1 MLKLSA
7 VAVAVIL
14 LSNPMLA
21 QAQQPATKASA
32 AQPLAARLDALFKPQ
47 YKADDPGATV
57 IVVKNGKTVFRKA
70 YGAADVA
77 AKTPL
82 TPGTVLRL
90 GSITKQFTAV
100 AILMLAE
107 EGKLA
112 LNDPITR
119 FFPDYPTQGKVI
131 TVEHLLTHTS
141 GIVSYTGKP
150 GYVSTMAKDLT
161 VAQMIDG
168 FRNDPLEFEPGTQ
181 FRYNNSG
188 YFLLGAIIER
198 VSGTSYASFLEQRI
212 FTPLG
217 MKDTAYEGVERS
229 SAPRAAGY
237 SAQEKGFAPAQPLSM
252 SQPYAAG
259 ALVSTV
265 DDLAKWD
272 AAIASG
278 KLLKPASWKMAFTSY
293 KLSPEKSTDYGYGW
307 GVGTLQGTP
316 MVDHGGGINGF
327 RTHALRLPEQKVFV
341 AVLSNADSGNANPE
355 VLAKKAAALA
365 IGKPFMELKEFKL
378 DAKALDAFT
387 GVYEIGNEQRDDKEK
402 RTFTSRDGKLM
413 MARGDRSPAALTP
426 YSKDGF
432 FFPGTLARFEFGR
445 DAQGKVSHVTV
456 DNAGERTRN
465 ERVGDAPAER
475 EAVKIDNA
483 GFDARAG
490 AYQLAPQFT
499 ITVSR
504 EGERY
509 YAQAT
514 GQRKIE
520 IFPASADVFFSR
532 DVNAELRFG
541 KAADGAPVVVLHQNG
556 QATPGTRLQ

>member
-1 MLKLSA
+1 MLKRSA

-14 LSNPMLA
+14 LSNPVLA
-21 QAQQPATKASA
+21 QVQQLATRAASA
-32 AQPLAARLDALFKPQ
+32 QSLAGKIDALFKPQ
-47 YKADDPGATV
+47 YKAEDPGATV
-57 IVVKNGKTVFRKA
+57 IVVKDGKTVFRKA

-77 AKTPL
+77 ARTPM

-100 AILMLAE
+100 AILMLAD

-119 FFPDYPTQGKVI
+119 FFPDYPTGGKVI

-141 GIVSYTGKP
+141 GIASYTSKP
-150 GYVSTMAKDLT
+150 DYVARMAKDLT

-168 FRNDPLEFEPGTQ
+168 FKNDPLEFEPGTK
-181 FRYNNSG
+181 FNYNNSG
-188 YFLLGAIIER
+188 YFLLGAIIEK
-198 VSGTSYASFLEQRI
+198 VSGMTYASFLEQRI

-217 MKDTAYEGVERS
+217 MKDTAYEGAGRS
-229 SAPRAAGY
+229 GAPRAAGY
-237 SAQEKGFAPAQPLSM
+237 SAQEKGFGLAQPLSM

-278 KLLKPASWKMAFTSY
+278 KLLKAASWKMAFTPY
-293 KLSPEKSTDYGYGW
+293 KLSPENSTDYGYGW
-307 GVGTLQGTP
+307 AVGKLQGAP
-316 MVDHGGGINGF
+316 MVHHGGGINGF
-327 RTHALRLPEQKVFV
+327 RTYALRLPQQNVFV
-341 AVLSNADSGNANPE
+341 AVLANSDSGNGHPE

-365 IGKPFMELKEFKL
+365 MGKPFMEPKEVKL
-378 DAKALDAFT
+378 DAKALDAFA
-387 GVYEIGNEQRDDKEK
+387 GVYETDGPEK
-402 RTFTSRDGKLM
+402 RSITSHDGVLR
-413 MARGDRSPAALTP
+413 MARGDRSPVALKA
-426 YSKDGF
+426 YSKNGF
-432 FFPGTLARFEFGR
+432 FIPGSLARLEFER

-456 DNAGERTRN
+456 DNEGNRMRSARI
-465 ERVGDAPAER
+465 GDAPAER
-475 EAVKIDNA
+475 AAVRIDNA
-483 GFDARAG
+483 RFDAWAG
-490 AYQLAPQFT
+490 SYQLAPQFT
-499 ITVSR
+499 MTVSR

-514 GQRKIE
+514 GQAKIE
-520 IFPASADVFFSR
+520 IFPASDDVYFSR
-532 DVNAELRFG
+532 DVNAEIRFE
-541 KAADGAPVVVLHQNG
+541 KAADGAPRLVLHQNG

>member
-7 VAVAVIL
+7 VAVAVFL
-14 LSNPMLA
+14 LSNPVLA
-21 QAQQPATKASA
+21 QAQQPATRASA

-119 FFPDYPTQGKVI
+119 FFPDYPTGGKVI

-141 GIVSYTGKP
+141 GIVSYTGKS
-150 GYVSTMAKDLT
+150 GYVATMGKDFT

-217 MKDTAYEGVERS
+217 MKDTAYEGVESS
-229 SAPRAAGY
+229 SAPRAIGY

-278 KLLKPASWKMAFTSY
+278 KLLKPASWKMAFTPY
-293 KLSPEKSTDYGYGW
+293 KLNPEKSTGYGYGW

-316 MVDHGGGINGF
+316 VVEHGGGINGF
-327 RTHALRLPEQKVFV
+327 RTYALRLPEQKVFV
-341 AVLSNADSGNANPE
+341 AVLANADSGNANPE

-387 GVYEIGNEQRDDKEK
+387 GVYDIDGKEK

-413 MARGDRSPAALTP
+413 MARGDRSPSAMTP

-520 IFPASADVFFSR
+520 IFPASEDVFFSR
-532 DVNAELRFG
+532 DVNAELRFEKG
-541 KAADGAPVVVLHQNG
+541 ADGAPVVVLHQNG

>member
-32 AQPLAARLDALFKPQ
+32 ALPLAGKLDALFKPQ
-47 YKADDPGATV
+47 YKAEDPGATV
-57 IVVKNGKTVFRKA
+57 IVIKNGKTVFRKA

-112 LNDPITR
+112 MNDPITR

-131 TVEHLLTHTS
+131 TIEHLLTHTS
-141 GIVSYTGKP
+141 GIVSYTGKS
-150 GYVSTMAKDLT
+150 GYVAAMAKDLT

-168 FRNDPLEFEPGTQ
+168 FKNDPLEFEPGTQ

-188 YFLLGAIIER
+188 YFLLGAIVER

-229 SAPRAAGY
+229 NAPRATGY
-237 SAQEKGFAPAQPLSM
+237 SAQDKGFAPAQPLSM

-272 AAIASG
+272 AAIAAG
-278 KLLKPASWKMAFTSY
+278 KLLKPASWKQAFTPY
-293 KLSPEKSTDYGYGW
+293 KLSPEKSTGYGYGW

-316 MVDHGGGINGF
+316 VVDHGGGINGF
-327 RTHALRLPEQKVFV
+327 RTHALRLPQQKVFV

-365 IGKPFMELKEFKL
+365 IGKPIMEPKEIKL
-378 DAKALDAFT
+378 DAGALDAFT
-387 GVYEIGNEQRDDKEK
+387 GVYETDDKDK

-413 MARGDRSPAALTP
+413 MARGDRSPSALTP
-426 YSKDGF
+426 YSKNGF
-432 FFPGTLARFEFGR
+432 FVPGTLARFEFER
-445 DAQGKVSHVTV
+445 DAQGKVTHVTV
-456 DNAGERTRN
+456 DNEGNRVRN

-490 AYQLAPQFT
+490 TYQLAPQFT
-499 ITVSR
+499 IALSR
-504 EGERY
+504 EGDRY
-509 YAQAT
+509 FAQAT

-520 IFPASADVFFSR
+520 IFPASEDVFFSR
-532 DVNAELRFG
+532 DVKAELRFG
-541 KAADGAPVVVLHQNG
+541 KGADGAPNVVLHQNR

>member
-14 LSNPMLA
+14 LSNPVLA

-32 AQPLAARLDALFKPQ
+32 AQPLASKLDALFKPQ
-47 YKADDPGATV
+47 FKAGDPGATV
-57 IVVKNGKTVFRKA
+57 IVVKDGKTVFRKA

-141 GIVSYTGKP
+141 GIVSYTGKS
-150 GYVSTMAKDLT
+150 GYVATMGKDFT

-198 VSGTSYASFLEQRI
+198 VSGTSYASFLERRI

-229 SAPRAAGY
+229 NAPRAVGY

-278 KLLKPASWKMAFTSY
+278 KLLKPASWKMAFTPY
-293 KLSPEKSTDYGYGW
+293 KLNPEKSTGYGYGW
-307 GVGTLQGTP
+307 SVGALQGAP
-316 MVDHGGGINGF
+316 VIEHGGGINGF
-327 RTHALRLPEQKVFV
+327 RTHALRLPEQKIFV

-365 IGKPFMELKEFKL
+365 MGKPFMELKEVKL
-378 DAKALDAFT
+378 DARAIDAFT
-387 GVYEIGNEQRDDKEK
+387 GVYDIDGKEK

-413 MARGDRSPAALTP
+413 MARGDRSPAALTS

-432 FFPGTLARFEFGR
+432 FVPGTLARFEFGR

-465 ERVGDAPAER
+465 ERIGDAPAER

-514 GQRKIE
+514 GQRRIE
-520 IFPASADVFFSR
+520 IFPASEDVFFSR
-532 DVNAELRFG
+532 DVNAELRFEKG
-541 KAADGAPVVVLHQNG
+541 ADGAPVVVLHQDG

>member
-131 TVEHLLTHTS
+131 TIEHLLTHTS
-141 GIVSYTGKP
+141 GIVSYTGKS
-150 GYVSTMAKDLT
+150 GYVAAMAKDLT

-168 FRNDPLEFEPGTQ
+168 FKNDPLEFEPGTQ

-188 YFLLGAIIER
+188 YFLLGAIVER

-229 SAPRAAGY
+229 NAPRATGY
-237 SAQEKGFAPAQPLSM
+237 SAQDKGFAPAQPLSM

-272 AAIASG
+272 AAIAAG
-278 KLLKPASWKMAFTSY
+278 KLLKPASWKQAFTPY
-293 KLSPEKSTDYGYGW
+293 KLSPEKSTGYGYGW

-316 MVDHGGGINGF
+316 VVDHGGGINGF
-327 RTHALRLPEQKVFV
+327 RTHALRLPQQKVFV

-365 IGKPFMELKEFKL
+365 IGKPIMEPKEIKL
-378 DAKALDAFT
+378 DAGALDAFT
-387 GVYEIGNEQRDDKEK
+387 GVYETDDKDK

-413 MARGDRSPAALTP
+413 MARGDRSPSALTP
-426 YSKDGF
+426 YSKNGF
-432 FFPGTLARFEFGR
+432 FVPGTLARFEFER
-445 DAQGKVSHVTV
+445 DAQGKVTHVTV
-456 DNAGERTRN
+456 DNEGNRVRN

-490 AYQLAPQFT
+490 TYQLAPQFT
-499 ITVSR
+499 IALSR
-504 EGERY
+504 EGDRY
-509 YAQAT
+509 FAQAT

-520 IFPASADVFFSR
+520 IFPASEDVFFSR
-532 DVNAELRFG
+532 DVKAELRFG
-541 KAADGAPVVVLHQNG
+541 KGADGAPNVVLHQNG

>member
-7 VAVAVIL
+7 VTVAVLL
-14 LSNPMLA
+14 LSNPVLA
-21 QAQQPATKASA
+21 QAQQPATRAAA
-32 AQPLAARLDALFKPQ
+32 AQPLAGKLDALFKPQ

-57 IVVKNGKTVFRKA
+57 IVVKDGKTVFRKA

-131 TVEHLLTHTS
+131 TIEHLLTHTS
-141 GIVSYTGKP
+141 GIVSYTGKSA
-150 GYVSTMAKDLT
+150 YVAAMAKDLT

-168 FRNDPLEFEPGTQ
+168 FKNDPLEFEPGTR
-181 FRYNNSG
+181 FKYNNSG

-198 VSGTSYASFLEQRI
+198 VSGTSYASFLEGRI
-212 FTPLG
+212 LTPLG

-229 SAPRAAGY
+229 NAPRAVGY
-237 SAQEKGFAPAQPLSM
+237 TAQEKDFAPAQPLSM

-278 KLLKPASWKMAFTSY
+278 KLLKPASWKMAFTPY
-293 KLSPEKSTDYGYGW
+293 KLSPEKSTGYGYGW

-316 MVDHGGGINGF
+316 VVDHGGGINGF
-327 RTHALRLPEQKVFV
+327 RTYALRLPEQKVFV

-365 IGKPFMELKEFKL
+365 IGKPIMEPKEIKL
-378 DAKALDAFT
+378 DAGALDAFT
-387 GVYEIGNEQRDDKEK
+387 GVYETDDEDK

-426 YSKDGF
+426 YSKNGF
-432 FFPGTLARFEFGR
+432 FIPGTLARFEFGR
-445 DAQGKVSHVTV
+445 DAQGKVTHVTV
-456 DNAGERTRN
+456 DNEGNRVRN
-465 ERVGDAPAER
+465 QRIGDAPAER
-475 EAVKIDNA
+475 EAVKIDHA

-499 ITVSR
+499 ITLSR

-520 IFPASADVFFSR
+520 IFPASEDVFFSR
-532 DVNAELRFG
+532 DVKAELRFG
-541 KAADGAPVVVLHQNG
+541 KAADGAPIVVLHQNG